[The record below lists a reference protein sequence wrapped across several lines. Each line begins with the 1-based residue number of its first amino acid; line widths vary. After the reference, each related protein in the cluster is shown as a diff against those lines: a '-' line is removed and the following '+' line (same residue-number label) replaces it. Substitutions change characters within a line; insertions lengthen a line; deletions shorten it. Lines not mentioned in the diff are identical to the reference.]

1 MGRSPASF
9 QKRQRELARRE
20 RQQMKAERRA
30 QRKTEAESGKPEE
43 SVEVVQ
49 EVQEAEGEPAPS

>member
-1 MGRSPASF
+1 
-9 QKRQRELARRE
+9 
-20 RQQMKAERRA
+20 MKAERRA

-49 EVQEAEGEPAPS
+49 EVQEAEGEPATS